1 MRTPNRIMAKE
12 SWRRTQAGGLRG
24 EEPGR
29 RKQGGVVE
37 DLGDRVTEKS
47 WTKNHGDVIVEDS

>member
-1 MRTPNRIMAKE
+1 MAKE